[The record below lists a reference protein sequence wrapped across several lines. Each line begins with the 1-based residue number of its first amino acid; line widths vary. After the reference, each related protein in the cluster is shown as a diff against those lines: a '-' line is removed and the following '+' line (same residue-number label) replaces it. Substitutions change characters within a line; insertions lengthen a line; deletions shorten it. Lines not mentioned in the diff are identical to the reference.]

1 MKSKKQQGR
10 FLGTLLARLAAS
22 IVLPVICSV
31 VKGISGKGV
40 RIVGRRYVNR
50 NM

>member
-1 MKSKKQQGR
+1 MKLKKQEGR